1 MVGLRNIML
10 TDNRL
15 SCDYLP
21 DCVDAGGHIT
31 IDATTYEI
39 IEIVAA
45 QYQCSNPAMYIS
57 LARRRLIELL
67 QSGEPLPER
76 AGIAIF

>member
-1 MVGLRNIML
+1 MVGLRNIIL

-21 DCVDAGGHIT
+21 DCEDAGGHIT

-39 IEIVAA
+39 IKIVAA
-45 QYQCSNPAMYIS
+45 
-57 LARRRLIELL
+57 
-67 QSGEPLPER
+67 
-76 AGIAIF
+76 

>member
-1 MVGLRNIML
+1 MVGLRNIIL

-21 DCVDAGGHIT
+21 DCEDAGGHIT

-39 IEIVAA
+39 IKIVAA
-45 QYQCSNPAMYIS
+45 QYESSNSAMYIS

-76 AGIAIF
+76 AAIAIF